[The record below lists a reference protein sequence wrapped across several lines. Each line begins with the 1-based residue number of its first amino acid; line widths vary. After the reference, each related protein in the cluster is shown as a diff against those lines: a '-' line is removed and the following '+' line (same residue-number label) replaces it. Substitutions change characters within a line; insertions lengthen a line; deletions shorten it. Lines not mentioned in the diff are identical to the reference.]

1 MSRLSLSLVACL
13 TLVQSVGA
21 TDLSQIDRSIAKEP
35 LYRTKTPEYCLLVF
49 GPEAKTRVWLVRD
62 GDTLYVDRNGNGDL
76 TEPGAKVAADARNSS
91 PAENVFTFQAG
102 DVRAGK
108 YLHKDLAV
116 SMVKLADFADSDE
129 VVKAHVSKDP
139 QARGYMVAI
148 EMEIPGLEGRGAGG
162 RVIQQAVFA
171 DYHGLL
177 RFAQEAS
184 DAPIIHFG
192 GPLQV
197 SLWYPQRL
205 QIGRSVDV
213 TLGVGT
219 PGLGSGTMAYIFY
232 DGVIPRNAYP
242 KLEVTYPPVQP
253 GEPPLKELYELRGR
267 C

>member
-76 TEPGAKVAADARNSS
+76 TEPGEKVAADPRDSK
-91 PAENVFTFQAG
+91 PEENVYTFQAG
-102 DVRAGK
+102 DVRDGK
-108 YLHKDLAV
+108 HLHKDLAV

-129 VVKAHVSKDP
+129 AVKAHVSKDP

-177 RFAQEAS
+177 RFARNPRE
-184 DAPIIHFG
+184 APIIHFG
-192 GPLQV
+192 GPVQITLF
-197 SLWYPQRL
+197 YRQRL
-205 QIGRSVDV
+205 QMGRSVDV
-213 TLGVGT
+213 TLGVGS
-219 PGLGSGTMAYIFY
+219 PGVGPGTMAYVFY
-232 DGVIPRNAYP
+232 DGVIPRTAYP
-242 KLEVTYPPVQP
+242 KLEVTYPPVRP
-253 GEPPLKELYELRGR
+253 GEPPLRELYELRGR

>member
-1 MSRLSLSLVACL
+1 VSRLSLALLACL
-13 TLVQSVGA
+13 TLSTNAWA
-21 TDLSQIDRSIAKEP
+21 TDLTRIDRSIAKEP
-35 LYRTKTPEYCLLVF
+35 QYRTNTPEYCLLVF

-76 TEPGAKVAADARNSS
+76 TEPGEKVAADARYST
-91 PAENVFTFQAG
+91 PADNVYTFQAG
-102 DVRAGK
+102 DVRVGRH
-108 YLHKDLAV
+108 LHKDLAV
-116 SMVKLADFADSDE
+116 SMVKLADFADTDE
-129 VVKAHVSKDP
+129 AVKAHVSKHP

-177 RFAQEAS
+177 RFAPKPS

-192 GPLQV
+192 GPLQM

-205 QIGRSVDV
+205 QVGRSVDV

-219 PGLGSGTMAYIFY
+219 PGVGPGTMAYIFY
-232 DGVIPRNAYP
+232 DGVIPRSSYP
-242 KLEVTYPPVQP
+242 KLEVTYPPVTP
-253 GEPPLKELYELRGR
+253 SEPPLKELYELRGR